1 MKRSIS
7 LLLSVLL
14 IVAMLAACTSVPK
27 KDAGNEE
34 TKTAP
39 AQSNTTAAP
48 SENTKNEGTQGTEGK
63 NEEDVVLPTKGIGT
77 QISTDVKAKE
87 KYTIAIIVKNST
99 NPYMVGCLNGV
110 KKAAE
115 DMGFEA
121 VLMAPSTNDSVE
133 EQVKI
138 MEDLIQKGVDGFV
151 LVPVD
156 TNGIMPG
163 VRKAMEKN
171 IPIAT
176 IGTPAAVETFLRTGV
191 DYTETGRIIAKAV
204 AEKINGKGDVII
216 IEGPPGAQNAIE
228 RLNGIKESLAQY
240 PDIKIVAS
248 QTANFKRTEGMQVT
262 ENLLQKHK
270 NVSAIIAMNDESAIG
285 AIQAIKAAG
294 LEGKVVVGG
303 FDGNQDGSAA
313 IKDGSLYI
321 SYNTDP
327 FGSSYLAATY
337 IVKYLNDGT
346 KPEKYFIPFPAAR
359 DNPLITAENVD
370 NYRENIAWWKESK

>member
-1 MKRSIS
+1 
-7 LLLSVLL
+7 
-14 IVAMLAACTSVPK
+14 
-27 KDAGNEE
+27 
-34 TKTAP
+34 
-39 AQSNTTAAP
+39 
-48 SENTKNEGTQGTEGK
+48 
-63 NEEDVVLPTKGIGT
+63 
-77 QISTDVKAKE
+77 
-87 KYTIAIIVKNST
+87 
-99 NPYMVGCLNGV
+99 
-110 KKAAE
+110 
-115 DMGFEA
+115 
-121 VLMAPSTNDSVE
+121 
-133 EQVKI
+133 

-163 VRKAMEKN
+163 VRKAMEKD

-191 DYTETGRIIAKAV
+191 DYTETGRIVAKAV
-204 AEKINGKGDVII
+204 AEKIGGKGDVII

-228 RLNGIKESLAQY
+228 RLNGIKEVLGQY

-270 NVSAIIAMNDESAIG
+270 NVAAIIAANDESAIG

-303 FDGNQDGSAA
+303 FDGNQDGSAS
-313 IKDGSLYI
+313 IKDGSLYV

-327 FGSSYLAATY
+327 WGSSYLAATY
-337 IVKYLNDGT
+337 IVQYLNDGT
-346 KPEKYFIPFPAAR
+346 KPPKYFIPFPSEK
-359 DNPLITAENVD
+359 DKPLIMKDNVD
-370 NYRENIAWWKESK
+370 NYMQNIAWWKE

>member
-1 MKRSIS
+1 MEDQKMKKK
-7 LLLSVLL
+7 LLALLSVVL
-14 IVAMLAACTSVPK
+14 ILATLVACSSSKGPAASPTTS
-27 KDAGNEE
+27 
-34 TKTAP
+34 AP
-39 AQSNTTAAP
+39 STSKPSQSAAP
-48 SENTKNEGTQGTEGK
+48 SAQPSTPASTDEVQ
-63 NEEDVVLPTKGIGT
+63 LPTTGIGT
-77 QISTDVKAKE
+77 SITTSVKAKE

-121 VLMAPSTNDSVE
+121 ILMAPSTNDSVE

-163 VRKAMEKN
+163 VRKAMEKD

-191 DYTETGRIIAKAV
+191 DYTETGRIVAKAV
-204 AEKINGKGDVII
+204 AEKIGGKGDVII

-228 RLNGIKESLAQY
+228 RLNGIKEVLGQY

-270 NVSAIIAMNDESAIG
+270 NVAAIIAANDESAIG

-303 FDGNQDGSAA
+303 FDGNQDGSAS
-313 IKDGSLYI
+313 IKDGSLYV

-327 FGSSYLAATY
+327 WGSSYLAATY
-337 IVKYLNDGT
+337 IVQYLNDGT
-346 KPEKYFIPFPAAR
+346 KPPKYFIPFPSEK
-359 DNPLITAENVD
+359 DKPLIMKDNVD
-370 NYRENIAWWKESK
+370 NYMQNIAWWKE